1 MFVIIVQP
9 RVFYNLKKS
18 MLCKHYGK
26 EQNNSR
32 STQQNLKNLSIDSV
46 DDDDA
51 QDFPAL
57 KTHMNIKIQ
66 SHCAE
71 N

>member
-1 MFVIIVQP
+1 
-9 RVFYNLKKS
+9 

-26 EQNNSR
+26 EQNNS
-32 STQQNLKNLSIDSV
+32 SIQQNLKNLNLSIDSV